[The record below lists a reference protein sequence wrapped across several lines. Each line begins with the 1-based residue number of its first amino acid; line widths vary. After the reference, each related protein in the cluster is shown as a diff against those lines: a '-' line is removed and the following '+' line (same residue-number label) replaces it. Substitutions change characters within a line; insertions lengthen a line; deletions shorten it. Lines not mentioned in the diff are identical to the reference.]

1 MKYVGITIGPIFKT
15 IGEAISPAGL
25 WFGSYFFSTV
35 TKKLCE
41 KLVEIPTV
49 KIFSPF
55 YDSNSNQNPQDDGIG
70 RYHDRILFLVDDNTV
85 IEEALP
91 NRISEVKKEMTE
103 KFGVFNSGQIEKFGE
118 FNTEEIEG
126 FINNYLRIDFVIFDE
141 KTMKEIIGKSG
152 KDGNNIAIILN
163 DALDALELMA
173 AGKGRTDKNL
183 FAPFFA
189 GKKDNRNVYIKGSKL
204 FTATKLSSQLIIK
217 PSDSDSD
224 SNSDLKS
231 IEDIALSRKKEES
244 SSEEALDGEVAP
256 IRSEYYAVVN
266 SDGDKVGTLLKDLCR
281 GVDISQ
287 QSDRIN
293 SFSKACLDYAGEAA
307 ELVGK
312 YGGMTIY
319 AGGDDLLFIAPVHSL
334 FSLCSELDETFKNTL
349 KKGLKKILSDVEINV
364 SLSFGVAVQY
374 VKYPLYEA
382 LERARVQLYKA
393 KESCG
398 KRPNGSEISG
408 GNRLGIELVKHS
420 GKTVQL
426 MVENEKLEAI
436 DNLIKYRATTNDQ
449 ALESVLYNLQD
460 TEIIFKLLF
469 EKTAQ
474 DIFDFQEYKMR
485 FLNNF
490 NNPNQ
495 LSYHSYLNEI
505 AKFFYD
511 NYLKEY
517 QYKYKPDTKVKVDG
531 VCTKR
536 NISIGEFYTKE
547 LQAIL
552 FLVKFWQG
560 GK

>member
-41 KLVEIPTV
+41 KLVAIPAV

-55 YDSNSNQNPQDDGIG
+55 YDSNSNQNPQEDGIG
-70 RYHDRILFLVDDNTV
+70 RYHDRILLSVDDNTV
-85 IEEALP
+85 TEEELK
-91 NRISEVKKEMTE
+91 NIISAVKKEMAG
-103 KFGVFNSGQIEKFGE
+103 KFGKFNSGQIE
-118 FNTEEIEG
+118 N
-126 FINNYLRIDFVIFDE
+126 FINNYLRIDFVLLNEGTIN
-141 KTMKEIIGKSG
+141 EIIGKSG
-152 KDGNNIAIILN
+152 KAGNNIAIILN

-173 AGKGRTDKNL
+173 AGKGRTDMNL
-183 FAPFFA
+183 FASFFA
-189 GKKDNRNVYIKGSKL
+189 GKKGNRNIYIKESKL
-204 FTATKLSSQLIIK
+204 FTDTKLNSQLVISY
-217 PSDSDSD
+217 SDYASE
-224 SNSDLKS
+224 LKS
-231 IEDIALSRKKEES
+231 IEDIASSRKKEES
-244 SSEEALDGEVAP
+244 SSEEALDCEVAP
-256 IRSEYYAVVN
+256 TRSEYYAVVN
-266 SDGDKVGTLLKDLCR
+266 SDGDKVGTLLKALCKD
-281 GVDISQ
+281 VEISQ

-293 SFSKACLDYAGEAA
+293 SFSRACLDYAGEAA
-307 ELVGK
+307 KLVGK

-319 AGGDDLLFIAPVHSL
+319 AGGDDLLFIAPVHSI

-349 KKGLKKILSDVEINV
+349 KKGLKEILSDVEINV
-364 SLSFGVAVQY
+364 SLSFGVAIQY

-436 DNLIKYRATTNDQ
+436 DHLIKYRATTNDQ

-474 DIFDFQEYKMR
+474 NEFDFQKYKMR

-495 LSYHSYLNEI
+495 LAYHDYLEKI
-505 AKFFYD
+505 AEFFYD

-517 QYKYKPDTKVKVDG
+517 QDMVDMKEKVDG
-531 VCTKR
+531 ICTKR
-536 NISIGEFYTKE
+536 KMSIGEYYTKE

>member
-25 WFGSYFFSTV
+25 WFGSYCFSTV

-55 YDSNSNQNPQDDGIG
+55 YDSNSNQNPQEDGIG
-70 RYHDRILFLVDDNTV
+70 RYHDRILLSVDGNTV
-85 IEEALP
+85 TEEALQ
-91 NRISEVKKEMTE
+91 NIISEAKKEMAE
-103 KFGVFNSGQIEKFGE
+103 KFGLFNAKDFSVFVDK
-118 FNTEEIEG
+118 
-126 FINNYLRIDFVIFDE
+126 YLRIDFVVFNEETIN
-141 KTMKEIIGKSG
+141 EIIGKSE

-173 AGKGRTDKNL
+173 AGKGRTDMNL
-183 FAPFFA
+183 FASFFA
-189 GKKDNRNVYIKGSKL
+189 GKKGNRNIYIKESKL
-204 FTATKLSSQLIIK
+204 FTDTKPNSQLVIK
-217 PSDSDSD
+217 HPDDS
-224 SNSDLKS
+224 SDLKS
-231 IEDIALSRKKEES
+231 IEDIALSRKKEEN
-244 SSEEALDGEVAP
+244 SSEEIPDGEVTP
-256 IRSEYYAVVN
+256 TRSEYYAVVN
-266 SDGDKVGTLLKDLCR
+266 SDGDKVGTLLKALCKDLE
-281 GVDISQ
+281 ISK
-287 QSDRIN
+287 QSERIN
-293 SFSKACLDYAGEAA
+293 IFSRACLDYAGEAA
-307 ELVGK
+307 KLVGK

-334 FSLCSELDETFKNTL
+334 FSLCSELDEMFKKTL
-349 KKGLKKILSDVEINV
+349 KKGLEEVDLPDDSINV

-426 MVENEKLEAI
+426 MVENEKLEMI
-436 DNLIKYRATTNDQ
+436 DNLINYRATTNDQ

-474 DIFDFQEYKMR
+474 NEFDFQKYKTR

-495 LSYHSYLNEI
+495 LTYHDYLEKI
-505 AKFFYD
+505 AEFFYN
-511 NYLKEY
+511 NYLEEY
-517 QYKYKPDTKVKVDG
+517 QDQDMVDTKEKVDG
-531 VCTKR
+531 ICTKR
-536 NISIGEFYTKE
+536 NMSIGEYYTKE

>member
-41 KLVEIPTV
+41 KLVEIPNV

-55 YDSNSNQNPQDDGIG
+55 YNSNSNQNPQEDGIG
-70 RYHDRILFLVDDNTV
+70 RYHDRILFSVDGNTV
-85 IEEALP
+85 TEEKLQKI
-91 NRISEVKKEMTE
+91 ISAVKKEMAG
-103 KFGVFNSGQIEKFGE
+103 KFGKFNSGQIE
-118 FNTEEIEG
+118 N
-126 FINNYLRIDFVIFDE
+126 FINNYLRIDFVILNE
-141 KTMKEIIGKSG
+141 ETINEIIGKSG
-152 KDGNNIAIILN
+152 KAGNNIAIILN

-173 AGKGRTDKNL
+173 AGKGRTDMNL

-189 GKKDNRNVYIKGSKL
+189 GQKGNRNIYIKKSKL
-204 FTATKLSSQLIIK
+204 FTDTKPNSQLVIK
-217 PSDSDSD
+217 HPDRDF
-224 SNSDLKS
+224 DLKA
-231 IEDIALSRKKEES
+231 IEDIALSRKKEEN
-244 SSEEALDGEVAP
+244 SSEEVPDGEVVP
-256 IRSEYYAVVN
+256 TRSEYYAVVN
-266 SDGDKVGTLLKDLCR
+266 SDGDKVGTLLKALCKDLE
-281 GVDISQ
+281 ISK
-287 QSDRIN
+287 QSERIN
-293 SFSKACLDYAGEAA
+293 IFSRACLDYAGEAA
-307 ELVGK
+307 KLVGK

-334 FSLCSELDETFKNTL
+334 LSLCSELDEMFKKTL
-349 KKGLKKILSDVEINV
+349 KKGLEEVDLPDDSINV

-398 KRPNGSEISG
+398 
-408 GNRLGIELVKHS
+408 NRLGIELVKHS

-426 MVENEKLEAI
+426 MIENEKLDVI
-436 DNLIKYRATTNDQ
+436 DGLIKYRATTNDQ

-460 TEIIFKLLF
+460 TEIIFRLLF
-469 EKTAQ
+469 EKTGQ
-474 DIFDFQEYKMR
+474 NIFNFQEYKMR

-511 NYLKEY
+511 NYLK
-517 QYKYKPDTKVKVDG
+517 YKPDTKEKVDG

-547 LQAIL
+547 LQAI
-552 FLVKFWQG
+552 
-560 GK
+560 

>member
-41 KLVEIPTV
+41 KLVKIPKV

-55 YDSNSNQNPQDDGIG
+55 YDSNSNQNPQEDGIG

-85 IEEALP
+85 IEGELP
-91 NRISEVKKEMTE
+91 SIISAVKKEMAE
-103 KFGVFNSGQIEKFGE
+103 KFGEFNSGQIED
-118 FNTEEIEG
+118 
-126 FINNYLRIDFVIFDE
+126 FINNYLRIDFVILNE
-141 KTMKEIIGKSG
+141 ETMNEIIEKKTMNEIIEKSG

-173 AGKGRTDKNL
+173 AGKGRTDMNL

-189 GKKDNRNVYIKGSKL
+189 GKKDNRNCYIKGSEL
-204 FTATKLSSQLIIK
+204 FTDTKLNSQLVIK
-217 PSDSDSD
+217 HPDRD
-224 SNSDLKS
+224 SDLKS

-266 SDGDKVGTLLKDLCR
+266 SDGDKVGTLLKALCR
-281 GVDISQ
+281 DVDISE

-293 SFSKACLDYAGEAA
+293 SFSGACLDYAGKAA
-307 ELVGK
+307 KLVGD

-334 FSLCSELDETFKNTL
+334 FALCQKLNILFIDTLSKSIKELKEEV
-349 KKGLKKILSDVEINV
+349 KI
-364 SLSFGVAVQY
+364 SLSFGIAIQY

-426 MVENEKLEAI
+426 MVENDKLEMI
-436 DNLIKYRATTNDQ
+436 DNLINYRATTNDQ

-460 TEIIFKLLF
+460 TEIVFKLLF
-469 EKTAQ
+469 EKTDQKA
-474 DIFDFQEYKMR
+474 F
-485 FLNNF
+485 NF
-490 NNPNQ
+490 
-495 LSYHSYLNEI
+495 
-505 AKFFYD
+505 
-511 NYLKEY
+511 KEY
-517 QYKYKPDTKVKVDG
+517 TDPFTGEPVK
-531 VCTKR
+531 
-536 NISIGEFYTKE
+536 
-547 LQAIL
+547 
-552 FLVKFWQG
+552 
-560 GK
+560 

>member
-41 KLVEIPTV
+41 QLNDIPNV

-55 YDSNSNQNPQDDGIG
+55 YSSNSNQNPQEDGIG
-70 RYHDRILFLVDDNTV
+70 RYHDRILFLDNDSTLTSEGLET
-85 IEEALP
+85 I
-91 NRISEVKKEMTE
+91 ISKVKEEMTE
-103 KFGVFNSGQIEKFGE
+103 KFGK
-118 FNTEEIEG
+118 FNTKEIRD
-126 FINNYLRIDFVIFDE
+126 FVDNYLRIDFVFFDE
-141 KTMKEIIGKSG
+141 KTMNGIIEKREKEGE
-152 KDGNNIAIILN
+152 DGNNIAIILN

-173 AGKGRTDKNL
+173 AGKGRTDMNL

-189 GKKDNRNVYIKGSKL
+189 GQKGNRNIYIKESKL
-204 FTATKLSSQLIIK
+204 FTDTKPNSQLVISY
-217 PSDSDSD
+217 SDYASE
-224 SNSDLKS
+224 LKS
-231 IEDIALSRKKEES
+231 IEDIASSRKKEEG
-244 SSEEALDGEVAP
+244 SSEEVPDGEVAP
-256 IRSEYYAVVN
+256 TRSEYYAVVN
-266 SDGDKVGTLLKDLCR
+266 SDGDKVGTLLKALCKD
-281 GVDISQ
+281 VEISE

-293 SFSKACLDYAGEAA
+293 IFSKACLDYAGEAA
-307 ELVGK
+307 KLVGK

-319 AGGDDLLFIAPVHSL
+319 AGGDDLLFIAPVHSI
-334 FSLCSELDETFKNTL
+334 FSLCSELDEMFKKTL
-349 KKGLKKILSDVEINV
+349 KKGLEKVNLPDDEINV

-393 KESCG
+393 KESYG
-398 KRPNGSEISG
+398 KRSNGSEISG

-426 MVENEKLEAI
+426 MVENEKLETI
-436 DNLIKYRATTNDQ
+436 DNLINYRATTNDQ

-460 TEIIFKLLF
+460 TEIIFELLF

-474 DIFDFQEYKMR
+474 NEFDFPKYKMR

-495 LSYHSYLNEI
+495 LSYQSYLNEI
-505 AKFFYD
+505 AEFFYN
-511 NYLKEY
+511 NYLEEY
-517 QYKYKPDTKVKVDG
+517 QDQDMVDTKEKVDG
-531 VCTKR
+531 ICTKR
-536 NISIGEFYTKE
+536 KMSIGEYYTKE

>member
-55 YDSNSNQNPQDDGIG
+55 YDSNSNHNPQEDGIG
-70 RYHDRILFLVDDNTV
+70 RYHDRILLSVDGNTV
-85 IEEALP
+85 TEEALQ
-91 NRISEVKKEMTE
+91 NIISEAKKEMAE
-103 KFGVFNSGQIEKFGE
+103 KFGLFNAKDFSVFVDK
-118 FNTEEIEG
+118 
-126 FINNYLRIDFVIFDE
+126 YLRIDFVIFNE
-141 KTMKEIIGKSG
+141 ETINEIIGKSG

-163 DALDALELMA
+163 DALDVLELMA
-173 AGKGRTDKNL
+173 AGKGRTDMNL
-183 FAPFFA
+183 FASFFA
-189 GKKDNRNVYIKGSKL
+189 GQKGNRNIYIKESKL
-204 FTATKLSSQLIIK
+204 FTDTRPNSQLVIK
-217 PSDSDSD
+217 HPDDS
-224 SNSDLKS
+224 SDLKS
-231 IEDIALSRKKEES
+231 IEDIALSRKKEEN
-244 SSEEALDGEVAP
+244 SSEEIPDGGVTP
-256 IRSEYYAVVN
+256 TRSEYYAVVN
-266 SDGDKVGTLLKDLCR
+266 SDGDKVGTLLKALCKD
-281 GVDISQ
+281 VDISQ

-307 ELVGK
+307 KLVGK

-334 FSLCSELDETFKNTL
+334 FSLCSELDEMFKKTL
-349 KKGLKKILSDVEINV
+349 KKGLEEVDLPDDSINV

-426 MVENEKLEAI
+426 MVENEKLETI
-436 DNLIKYRATTNDQ
+436 DNLINYRATTNDQ

-474 DIFDFQEYKMR
+474 NEFDFQKYKTR

-495 LSYHSYLNEI
+495 LTYQDYLEKI
-505 AKFFYD
+505 AEFFYD

-517 QYKYKPDTKVKVDG
+517 QDMVDMKEKVDG
-531 VCTKR
+531 ICTKR
-536 NISIGEFYTKE
+536 NMSIGEYYTKE

>member
-55 YDSNSNQNPQDDGIG
+55 YDSNSNQNPQEDGIG
-70 RYHDRILFLVDDNTV
+70 RYHDRILLSVDGNTV
-85 IEEALP
+85 TEEALQ
-91 NRISEVKKEMTE
+91 NIISEAKKEMAE
-103 KFGVFNSGQIEKFGE
+103 KFGLFNAKDFSVFVDK
-118 FNTEEIEG
+118 
-126 FINNYLRIDFVIFDE
+126 YLRIDFVIFNE
-141 KTMKEIIGKSG
+141 ETINEIIGKSG

-173 AGKGRTDKNL
+173 AGKGRTDMNL
-183 FAPFFA
+183 FASFFA
-189 GKKDNRNVYIKGSKL
+189 GQKGNRNIYIKESKL
-204 FTATKLSSQLIIK
+204 FTDTRPNSQLVIK
-217 PSDSDSD
+217 HPDDS
-224 SNSDLKS
+224 SDLKS
-231 IEDIALSRKKEES
+231 IEDIALSRKKEEN
-244 SSEEALDGEVAP
+244 SSEEIPDGGVTP
-256 IRSEYYAVVN
+256 TRSEYYAVVN
-266 SDGDKVGTLLKDLCR
+266 SDGDKVGTLLKALCKD
-281 GVDISQ
+281 VDISQ

-307 ELVGK
+307 KLVGK

-334 FSLCSELDETFKNTL
+334 FSLCSELDEMFKKTL
-349 KKGLKKILSDVEINV
+349 KKGLEEVDLPDDSINV

-393 KESCG
+393 KESCS

-426 MVENEKLEAI
+426 MVENEKLEMI
-436 DNLIKYRATTNDQ
+436 DNLINYRATTNDQ

-474 DIFDFQEYKMR
+474 NEFDFQKYKTR

-495 LSYHSYLNEI
+495 LTYHDYLEKI
-505 AKFFYD
+505 AEFFYN
-511 NYLKEY
+511 NYLEEY
-517 QYKYKPDTKVKVDG
+517 QDQDMVDKKEKVDG
-531 VCTKR
+531 ICTKR
-536 NISIGEFYTKE
+536 NMSIGEYYTKE

>member
-41 KLVEIPTV
+41 KLVGIPNV

-55 YDSNSNQNPQDDGIG
+55 YDSNSNQNPQEDGIG
-70 RYHDRILFLVDDNTV
+70 RYHDRILLSVDDNTV
-85 IEEALP
+85 TEEELK
-91 NRISEVKKEMTE
+91 NIISAVKKEMAK
-103 KFGVFNSGQIEKFGE
+103 KFGKFNSGQIE
-118 FNTEEIEG
+118 N
-126 FINNYLRIDFVIFDE
+126 FINNYLRIDFVLLNEGTIN
-141 KTMKEIIGKSG
+141 EIIGKSG
-152 KDGNNIAIILN
+152 KAGNNIAIILN

-173 AGKGRTDKNL
+173 AGKGRTDMNL
-183 FAPFFA
+183 FASFFA
-189 GKKDNRNVYIKGSKL
+189 GKKGNRNIYIKESKL
-204 FTATKLSSQLIIK
+204 FTDTKLNSQLVISY
-217 PSDSDSD
+217 SDYASE
-224 SNSDLKS
+224 LKS
-231 IEDIALSRKKEES
+231 IEDIASSRKKEES

-266 SDGDKVGTLLKDLCR
+266 SDGDKVGTLLKALCKD
-281 GVDISQ
+281 VEISQ

-293 SFSKACLDYAGEAA
+293 SFSRACLDYAGEAA
-307 ELVGK
+307 KLVGK

-319 AGGDDLLFIAPVHSL
+319 AGGDDLLFIAPVHSI

-349 KKGLKKILSDVEINV
+349 KKGLKEILSDVEINV
-364 SLSFGVAVQY
+364 SLSFGVAIQY

-398 KRPNGSEISG
+398 KRPNGSKISG

-426 MVENEKLEAI
+426 MVENDKLEMI
-436 DNLIKYRATTNDQ
+436 DNLINYRATTNDQ

-474 DIFDFQEYKMR
+474 NEFDFQKYNFQKYKMR
-485 FLNNF
+485 FLNSF

-495 LSYHSYLNEI
+495 LAYHDYLEKI
-505 AKFFYD
+505 AEFFYD

-517 QYKYKPDTKVKVDG
+517 QDMVDMKEKVDG
-531 VCTKR
+531 ICTKR
-536 NISIGEFYTKE
+536 NISIGEYYTKE

>member
-25 WFGSYFFSTV
+25 WFGSHFFSTV

-41 KLVEIPTV
+41 KLVEIPAV

-55 YDSNSNQNPQDDGIG
+55 YDSNSNQNPQEDGIG
-70 RYHDRILFLVDDNTV
+70 RYHDRILLSVDDNTV
-85 IEEALP
+85 TEEELK
-91 NRISEVKKEMTE
+91 NIISAVKKEMAG
-103 KFGVFNSGQIEKFGE
+103 KFGKFNSGQIE
-118 FNTEEIEG
+118 N
-126 FINNYLRIDFVIFDE
+126 FINNYLRIDFVLLNEGTIN
-141 KTMKEIIGKSG
+141 EIIGKSE

-173 AGKGRTDKNL
+173 AGKGRTDMNL
-183 FAPFFA
+183 FASFFA
-189 GKKDNRNVYIKGSKL
+189 GKKGNRNIYIKESKL
-204 FTATKLSSQLIIK
+204 FTDTKPNSQLVIK
-217 PSDSDSD
+217 HPDRD
-224 SNSDLKS
+224 SDLKS

-244 SSEEALDGEVAP
+244 SSEELPNGEIAP
-256 IRSEYYAVVN
+256 TRSEYYAVVN
-266 SDGDKVGTLLKDLCR
+266 SDGDKVGTLLKALCKDLE
-281 GVDISQ
+281 ISK
-287 QSDRIN
+287 QSERIN
-293 SFSKACLDYAGEAA
+293 IFSRACLDYAGEAA
-307 ELVGK
+307 KLVGK

-334 FSLCSELDETFKNTL
+334 FSLCSELDEMFKKTL
-349 KKGLKKILSDVEINV
+349 KKSLEEVTLTDDEVNV

-398 KRPNGSEISG
+398 NRSNGSGISG

-426 MVENEKLEAI
+426 MVENKKLETI

-460 TEIIFKLLF
+460 TEIIFKLF

-474 DIFDFQEYKMR
+474 NIFDFQEYKTR

-495 LSYHSYLNEI
+495 LAYHDYLEKI
-505 AKFFYD
+505 AEFFYD

-517 QYKYKPDTKVKVDG
+517 HKPDTKVKVDG

>member
-41 KLVEIPTV
+41 KLVEIPNV

-55 YDSNSNQNPQDDGIG
+55 YDSNSNQNPQEDGIG
-70 RYHDRILFLVDDNTV
+70 RYHDRILFLDVDSGVTNEQLQD
-85 IEEALP
+85 I
-91 NRISEVKKEMTE
+91 ISAVKKEMAE
-103 KFGVFNSGQIEKFGE
+103 NFGE

-126 FINNYLRIDFVIFDE
+126 FINNYLRIDFVILNE
-141 KTMKEIIGKSG
+141 KTKIIGKSE

-173 AGKGRTDKNL
+173 AGKGRTDMNL

-189 GKKDNRNVYIKGSKL
+189 GQKGNRNIYIKESKL
-204 FTATKLSSQLIIK
+204 FTDTKLNSQLVISY
-217 PSDSDSD
+217 SDYASE
-224 SNSDLKS
+224 LKS
-231 IEDIALSRKKEES
+231 IEDIASSRKKEES
-244 SSEEALDGEVAP
+244 SSEEVPDGEVAP
-256 IRSEYYAVVN
+256 TRSEYYAVVN

-287 QSDRIN
+287 QPDWIN
-293 SFSKACLDYAGEAA
+293 SFSKACLKYAGEAA
-307 ELVGK
+307 ELVGN

-334 FSLCSELDETFKNTL
+334 FSLCSELDEMFKKTL
-349 KKGLKKILSDVEINV
+349 KQGLEEVNLPDDSINV

-393 KESCG
+393 KESC
-398 KRPNGSEISG
+398 

-469 EKTAQ
+469 EKTEQNA
-474 DIFDFQEYKMR
+474 FDLQEYKTR

-495 LSYHSYLNEI
+495 LAYHDYLGKI
-505 AKFFYD
+505 AKCFYD

-517 QYKYKPDTKVKVDG
+517 HKPVTKVKVDG

-536 NISIGEFYTKE
+536 NISIGEYYTKE

>member
-41 KLVEIPTV
+41 KLVEIPNV

-55 YDSNSNQNPQDDGIG
+55 YNSNSNQNPQEDGIG
-70 RYHDRILFLVDDNTV
+70 RYHDRILFSVDGNTV
-85 IEEALP
+85 TEEKLQKI
-91 NRISEVKKEMTE
+91 ISAVKKEMAG
-103 KFGVFNSGQIEKFGE
+103 KFGKFNSGQIE
-118 FNTEEIEG
+118 N
-126 FINNYLRIDFVIFDE
+126 FINNYLRIDFVILNE
-141 KTMKEIIGKSG
+141 ETINEIIGKSG
-152 KDGNNIAIILN
+152 KAGNNIAIILN

-173 AGKGRTDKNL
+173 AGKGRTDMNL

-189 GKKDNRNVYIKGSKL
+189 GQKGNRNIYIKKSKL
-204 FTATKLSSQLIIK
+204 FTDTKPNSQLVIK
-217 PSDSDSD
+217 HPDRD
-224 SNSDLKS
+224 SDLKA
-231 IEDIALSRKKEES
+231 IEDIALSRKKEEN
-244 SSEEALDGEVAP
+244 SSEEVPDGEVAP
-256 IRSEYYAVVN
+256 TRSEYYAVVN
-266 SDGDKVGTLLKDLCR
+266 SDGDKVGTLLKALCKD
-281 GVDISQ
+281 VEISE

-293 SFSKACLDYAGEAA
+293 IFSRACLDYAGEAA
-307 ELVGK
+307 KLVGK

-319 AGGDDLLFIAPVHSL
+319 AGGDDLLFIAPVHSI
-334 FSLCSELDETFKNTL
+334 FSLCSELDEMFKKTL
-349 KKGLKKILSDVEINV
+349 KKGLEKVNLPDNGINV

-393 KESCG
+393 KESYG
-398 KRPNGSEISG
+398 KRPNGSKISG

-426 MVENEKLEAI
+426 MVENEKLDVI
-436 DNLIKYRATTNDQ
+436 DDLINYRATTNDQ

-474 DIFDFQEYKMR
+474 NEFDFQKYKMR

-495 LSYHSYLNEI
+495 FAYHDYLEKI
-505 AKFFYD
+505 AEFFYD
-511 NYLKEY
+511 NYLNMV
-517 QYKYKPDTKVKVDG
+517 DTKEKVDG
-531 VCTKR
+531 VCAKR

>member
-55 YDSNSNQNPQDDGIG
+55 YDSNSKQNPQEDGIG
-70 RYHDRILFLVDDNTV
+70 RYHDRILFLDNDSTV
-85 IEEALP
+85 TSEGLKKI
-91 NRISEVKKEMTE
+91 ISEVKKEMVG
-103 KFGVFNSGQIEKFGE
+103 KFENFNLEQIE
-118 FNTEEIEG
+118 N
-126 FINNYLRIDFVIFDE
+126 FINNYLRIDFVILNE
-141 KTMKEIIGKSG
+141 ETMNRKSE

-163 DALDALELMA
+163 DALDKLELMA
-173 AGKGRTDKNL
+173 AGKGRTDMNL

-189 GKKDNRNVYIKGSKL
+189 GKKDNRNCYIKGSEL
-204 FTATKLSSQLIIK
+204 FTDTKLNSQLLTSY
-217 PSDSDSD
+217 SDHASE
-224 SNSDLKS
+224 LKS
-231 IEDIALSRKKEES
+231 IEDIALSRKKEEN
-244 SSEEALDGEVAP
+244 SSEEVPDGEVAP
-256 IRSEYYAVVN
+256 TRSEYYAVVN
-266 SDGDKVGTLLKDLCR
+266 SDGDKVGTLLKALCKD
-281 GVDISQ
+281 VEISE

-293 SFSKACLDYAGEAA
+293 IFSRACLDYAGEAA
-307 ELVGK
+307 KLVGK

-319 AGGDDLLFIAPVHSL
+319 AGGDDLLFIAPVHSI
-334 FSLCSELDETFKNTL
+334 FSLCSELDEMFKKTL
-349 KKGLKKILSDVEINV
+349 KKGLEVVTLTDDEVNV

-398 KRPNGSEISG
+398 NRSNGSGISG

-426 MVENEKLEAI
+426 MVENKKLETI

-505 AKFFYD
+505 AKCFYD

-517 QYKYKPDTKVKVDG
+517 HKPDTKVKVDG
-531 VCTKR
+531 ICTKR
-536 NISIGEFYTKE
+536 KMSIGEYYTKE

>member
-15 IGEAISPAGL
+15 IGESISPAGL

-35 TKKLCE
+35 TKKLCD

-55 YDSNSNQNPQDDGIG
+55 YDSNSNHNPQEDGIG
-70 RYHDRILFLVDDNTV
+70 RYHDRILLSVDGNTV
-85 IEEALP
+85 TGEALQ
-91 NRISEVKKEMTE
+91 NIISEAKKEMAE
-103 KFGVFNSGQIEKFGE
+103 KFGL
-118 FNTEEIEG
+118 FNTKDFSI
-126 FINNYLRIDFVIFDE
+126 FVDNYLRIDFVILNE
-141 KTMKEIIGKSG
+141 KTIEIIGKSE
-152 KDGNNIAIILN
+152 KAGNNIAIILN

-173 AGKGRTDKNL
+173 AGKGRTDMNL
-183 FAPFFA
+183 FASFFA
-189 GKKDNRNVYIKGSKL
+189 GKKGNRNIYIKESKL
-204 FTATKLSSQLIIK
+204 FTDTKPNSQLVIK
-217 PSDSDSD
+217 HPDDS
-224 SNSDLKS
+224 SDLKS
-231 IEDIALSRKKEES
+231 IEDIALSRKKEEG
-244 SSEEALDGEVAP
+244 SSEEIPDGKIAP
-256 IRSEYYAVVN
+256 TRSEYYVVVN
-266 SDGDKVGTLLKDLCR
+266 SDGDKVGTLLKALCKD
-281 GVDISQ
+281 VDISQ

-307 ELVGK
+307 KLVGR

-334 FSLCSELDETFKNTL
+334 FSLCSELDEMFKKTL
-349 KKGLKKILSDVEINV
+349 KKGLEEVDLPDDSINV

-393 KESCG
+393 KESCS

-426 MVENEKLEAI
+426 MVENEKLEMI
-436 DNLIKYRATTNDQ
+436 DNLINYRATTNDQ
-449 ALESVLYNLQD
+449 ELESVLYNLQD

-474 DIFDFQEYKMR
+474 NEFDFQKYKTR

-495 LSYHSYLNEI
+495 LTYHDYLEEI
-505 AKFFYD
+505 AEFFYD

-517 QYKYKPDTKVKVDG
+517 QDMVDMKEKVDG
-531 VCTKR
+531 ICTKR
-536 NISIGEFYTKE
+536 NMSIGEYYTKE

>member
-41 KLVEIPTV
+41 KLVEIPNV

-55 YDSNSNQNPQDDGIG
+55 YNSNSNQNPQEDGIG
-70 RYHDRILFLVDDNTV
+70 RYHDRILFSVDGNTV
-85 IEEALP
+85 TEEKLQKI
-91 NRISEVKKEMTE
+91 ISAVKKEMAG
-103 KFGVFNSGQIEKFGE
+103 KFGKFNSGQIE
-118 FNTEEIEG
+118 N
-126 FINNYLRIDFVIFDE
+126 FINNYLRIDFVILNE
-141 KTMKEIIGKSG
+141 ETINEIIGKSG
-152 KDGNNIAIILN
+152 KAGNNIAIILN

-173 AGKGRTDKNL
+173 AGKGRTDMNL

-189 GKKDNRNVYIKGSKL
+189 GQKGNRNIYIKKSKL
-204 FTATKLSSQLIIK
+204 FTDTKPNSQLVIK
-217 PSDSDSD
+217 HPDRD
-224 SNSDLKS
+224 SDLKA
-231 IEDIALSRKKEES
+231 IEDIALSRKKEEN
-244 SSEEALDGEVAP
+244 SSEEVPDGEVAP
-256 IRSEYYAVVN
+256 TRSEYYAVVN
-266 SDGDKVGTLLKDLCR
+266 SDGDKVGTLLKALCKDLE
-281 GVDISQ
+281 ISK
-287 QSDRIN
+287 QSERIN
-293 SFSKACLDYAGEAA
+293 IFSRACLDYAGEAA
-307 ELVGK
+307 KLVGK

-334 FSLCSELDETFKNTL
+334 LSLCSELDEMFKKTL
-349 KKGLKKILSDVEINV
+349 KKGLEEVDLPDDSINV

-398 KRPNGSEISG
+398 
-408 GNRLGIELVKHS
+408 NRLGIELVKHS

-426 MVENEKLEAI
+426 MIENEKLDVI
-436 DNLIKYRATTNDQ
+436 DGLIKYRATTNDQ

-460 TEIIFKLLF
+460 TEIIFRLLF
-469 EKTAQ
+469 EKTGQ
-474 DIFDFQEYKMR
+474 NIFNFQEYKMR

-511 NYLKEY
+511 NYLK
-517 QYKYKPDTKVKVDG
+517 YKPDTKEKVDG

>member
-49 KIFSPF
+49 MIFSPF
-55 YDSNSNQNPQDDGIG
+55 YDSNSKQNPQEDGIG
-70 RYHDRILFLVDDNTV
+70 RYHDRILFSVDGNTV
-85 IEEALP
+85 IEGELP
-91 NRISEVKKEMTE
+91 SIISAVKKEMAE
-103 KFGVFNSGQIEKFGE
+103 KFGKFNSGQIE
-118 FNTEEIEG
+118 N
-126 FINNYLRIDFVIFDE
+126 FINNYLRIDFVILNE
-141 KTMKEIIGKSG
+141 KTINEIRGKSE
-152 KDGNNIAIILN
+152 KAGNNIAIILN

-173 AGKGRTDKNL
+173 AGKGRTDMNL

-189 GKKDNRNVYIKGSKL
+189 GKKDNRNCYIKGSEL
-204 FTATKLSSQLIIK
+204 FTDTKLNSQLLTSY
-217 PSDSDSD
+217 SDHASE
-224 SNSDLKS
+224 LKS
-231 IEDIALSRKKEES
+231 IEDIALSRKKEENS
-244 SSEEALDGEVAP
+244 SDRSPSGEIAP

-266 SDGDKVGTLLKDLCR
+266 SDGDKVGTLLKALCKD
-281 GVDISQ
+281 VEIPE

-293 SFSKACLDYAGEAA
+293 SFSRACLDYAGEAA
-307 ELVGK
+307 KLVGD

-319 AGGDDLLFIAPVHSL
+319 AGGDDLLFIAPVHSIFALCQKLNIL
-334 FSLCSELDETFKNTL
+334 FIDTLSKSIKELKEEV
-349 KKGLKKILSDVEINV
+349 KI
-364 SLSFGVAVQY
+364 SLSFGVAIQY

-436 DNLIKYRATTNDQ
+436 DHLIKYRATTNDQ

-495 LSYHSYLNEI
+495 LSYHSYLDEI

-517 QYKYKPDTKVKVDG
+517 QYKPDTKEKVDG
-531 VCTKR
+531 GCTKR

>member
-35 TKKLCE
+35 TKTLCE
-41 KLVEIPTV
+41 KLIEIPNV
-49 KIFSPF
+49 KIFSPS
-55 YDSNSNQNPQDDGIG
+55 YDSNSNQNPQEDGIG
-70 RYHDRILFLVDDNTV
+70 RYHDRILFSVDGNTV
-85 IEEALP
+85 TEEKLQKI
-91 NRISEVKKEMTE
+91 ISAVKKEMAK
-103 KFGVFNSGQIEKFGE
+103 KFGTFK
-118 FNTEEIEG
+118 TDKEIML
-126 FINNYLRIDFVIFDE
+126 FIDNYLRIDFVFFDE
-141 KTMKEIIGKSG
+141 KTMNGIIEKREKEGE
-152 KDGNNIAIILN
+152 DGNNIAIILN

-189 GKKDNRNVYIKGSKL
+189 GQKDNRNVYIKGSKL
-204 FTATKLSSQLIIK
+204 FTATKLNSQLVISY
-217 PSDSDSD
+217 SDHASE
-224 SNSDLKS
+224 LKS
-231 IEDIALSRKKEES
+231 IEDIALSRKKEENS
-244 SSEEALDGEVAP
+244 SDGSPSGEVAP
-256 IRSEYYAVVN
+256 TRSEYYAVVN

-293 SFSKACLDYAGEAA
+293 SFSKACLKYAGEAA
-307 ELVGK
+307 ELVGN

-319 AGGDDLLFIAPVHSL
+319 AGGDDLLFIAPVYSL
-334 FSLCSELDETFKNTL
+334 FSLCRELDETFKNTL
-349 KKGLKKILSDVEINV
+349 KKDLKEILSDVEINV

-398 KRPNGSEISG
+398 
-408 GNRLGIELVKHS
+408 NRLGIELVKHS

-436 DNLIKYRATTNDQ
+436 DTLITYRAAMKDQ

-460 TEIIFKLLF
+460 TEIVFKLLF

-474 DIFDFQEYKMR
+474 NAFNLKEYKTR

-495 LSYHSYLNEI
+495 LDYHDYLENI
-505 AKFFYD
+505 AEFFYN

-517 QYKYKPDTKVKVDG
+517 KDKPETKQKIDG
-531 VCTKR
+531 ICTKR

>member
-41 KLVEIPTV
+41 KLVEIPEV

-55 YDSNSNQNPQDDGIG
+55 YDSNSNQNPQEDGIG
-70 RYHDRILFLVDDNTV
+70 RYHDRILFLDVDSGVTKEQLQD
-85 IEEALP
+85 I
-91 NRISEVKKEMTE
+91 ISAVKKEMAG
-103 KFGVFNSGQIEKFGE
+103 KFGVFNSGQIE
-118 FNTEEIEG
+118 N
-126 FINNYLRIDFVIFDE
+126 FINNYLRIDFVILDE
-141 KTMKEIIGKSG
+141 KTMNGIIEKREKEGE
-152 KDGNNIAIILN
+152 DGNNIAIILN

-189 GKKDNRNVYIKGSKL
+189 GKKDNRNCYIKGSEL
-204 FTATKLSSQLIIK
+204 FTDTKLNSQLLTSY
-217 PSDSDSD
+217 SDHDSE
-224 SNSDLKS
+224 LKS
-231 IEDIALSRKKEES
+231 IEDIALSRKKEEN
-244 SSEEALDGEVAP
+244 SSEEVPDGEVAP
-256 IRSEYYAVVN
+256 TRSEYYAVVN
-266 SDGDKVGTLLKDLCR
+266 SDGDKVGTLLKSLCR
-281 GVDISQ
+281 DVDISE

-319 AGGDDLLFIAPVHSL
+319 AGGDDLLFIAPVHSI
-334 FSLCSELDETFKNTL
+334 FSLCSELDEMFKKTL
-349 KKGLKKILSDVEINV
+349 KKGLEEVNLPDADINV
-364 SLSFGVAVQY
+364 SLSFGVAIQY

-398 KRPNGSEISG
+398 KRPNGTKISG
-408 GNRLGIELVKHS
+408 GNRMGIELVKHS

-426 MVENEKLEAI
+426 MIENEKLEAI
-436 DNLIKYRATTNDQ
+436 HHLIKYRATTNDQ

-474 DIFDFQEYKMR
+474 NIFDFQEYKMR

-495 LSYHSYLNEI
+495 LSYHSYLDEI

-517 QYKYKPDTKVKVDG
+517 QYKPDTKVKVDG

>member
-41 KLVEIPTV
+41 KLVEIPNV

-55 YDSNSNQNPQDDGIG
+55 YDSNSKQKPQEDGIG
-70 RYHDRILFLVDDNTV
+70 RYHDRILFLVDNNTV
-85 IEEALP
+85 IEGELQSI
-91 NRISEVKKEMTE
+91 ISAVKKEMAE
-103 KFGVFNSGQIEKFGE
+103 KFGEFNSGQIE
-118 FNTEEIEG
+118 N
-126 FINNYLRIDFVIFDE
+126 FINNYLRIDFVILNE
-141 KTMKEIIGKSG
+141 KTINEIIGKSG
-152 KDGNNIAIILN
+152 KAGNNIAIILN
-163 DALDALELMA
+163 DALDALELIA
-173 AGKGRTDKNL
+173 AGKRRTDKNL

-189 GKKDNRNVYIKGSKL
+189 GKKDNRNIHIKKSKL
-204 FTATKLSSQLIIK
+204 FTDIKPNSQLVISC
-217 PSDSDSD
+217 SDHASE
-224 SNSDLKS
+224 LKS
-231 IEDIALSRKKEES
+231 IEDIALSLKREES
-244 SSEEALDGEVAP
+244 SSEEVPDGEVAQT
-256 IRSEYYAVVN
+256 RSEYYAVVN
-266 SDGDKVGTLLKDLCR
+266 SDGDKVGTLLRALCKD
-281 GVDISQ
+281 VEISK
-287 QSDRIN
+287 QSERIN
-293 SFSKACLDYAGEAA
+293 FFSRACLDYAGEAA
-307 ELVGK
+307 KLVGK

-319 AGGDDLLFIAPVHSL
+319 AGGDDLLFIAPVQSL
-334 FSLCSELDETFKNTL
+334 FSLCSELDEMFKKTL
-349 KKGLKKILSDVEINV
+349 KKGLEEVNLPDDDINV
-364 SLSFGVAVQY
+364 SLSFGVAIQY

-398 KRPNGSEISG
+398 KRPNGSKISG

-420 GKTVQL
+420 GKTVRL
-426 MVENEKLEAI
+426 MVENEKLGII
-436 DNLIKYRATTNDQ
+436 DNLIGYRATTNDQ

-474 DIFDFQEYKMR
+474 NEFDFQKYKTS

-495 LSYHSYLNEI
+495 LAYHDYLEEI
-505 AKFFYD
+505 AEFFYD

-517 QYKYKPDTKVKVDG
+517 QDMVDMKEKVNG
-531 VCTKR
+531 ICTKR

>member
-41 KLVEIPTV
+41 KLVEIPNV

-55 YDSNSNQNPQDDGIG
+55 YDSNSKQKPQEDGIG

-85 IEEALP
+85 IEGELQSI
-91 NRISEVKKEMTE
+91 ISAVKKEMAE
-103 KFGVFNSGQIEKFGE
+103 KFGEFNSGQIE
-118 FNTEEIEG
+118 N
-126 FINNYLRIDFVIFDE
+126 FINNYLRIDFVILNE
-141 KTMKEIIGKSG
+141 KTINEIIGKSG
-152 KDGNNIAIILN
+152 KAGNNIAIILN
-163 DALDALELMA
+163 DALDALELIA

-189 GKKDNRNVYIKGSKL
+189 GKKDNRNIHIKKSKL
-204 FTATKLSSQLIIK
+204 FTDIKPNSQLVISC
-217 PSDSDSD
+217 SDHASE
-224 SNSDLKS
+224 LKS
-231 IEDIALSRKKEES
+231 IEDIALSLKREES
-244 SSEEALDGEVAP
+244 SSEEVPDGEVAP
-256 IRSEYYAVVN
+256 TRSEYYAIVN
-266 SDGDKVGTLLKDLCR
+266 SDGDKVGTLLRALCKD
-281 GVDISQ
+281 VEISK
-287 QSDRIN
+287 QSERIN
-293 SFSKACLDYAGEAA
+293 IFSRACLDYAGEAA
-307 ELVGK
+307 KLVGK

-334 FSLCSELDETFKNTL
+334 FSLCSKLDEMFKKTL
-349 KKGLKKILSDVEINV
+349 KKGLEEINLPDNGINV
-364 SLSFGVAVQY
+364 SLSFGVAIQY

-393 KESCG
+393 KESYG
-398 KRPNGSEISG
+398 KRSNGSEISG

-420 GKTVQL
+420 GKTNQL
-426 MVENEKLEAI
+426 MVENDKLEMI
-436 DNLIKYRATTNDQ
+436 DNLINYRATTNDQ

-474 DIFDFQEYKMR
+474 NEFDFQKYKTR

-495 LSYHSYLNEI
+495 LAYHDYLEEI
-505 AKFFYD
+505 AEFFYD

-517 QYKYKPDTKVKVDG
+517 QDMVDMKEKVNG
-531 VCTKR
+531 ICTKR

>member
-41 KLVEIPTV
+41 KLVEIPNV

-55 YDSNSNQNPQDDGIG
+55 YDSNSKQNPQEDGIG
-70 RYHDRILFLVDDNTV
+70 RYHDRILFSVDGNTV
-85 IEEALP
+85 TEEKLQKI
-91 NRISEVKKEMTE
+91 ISAVKKEMA
-103 KFGVFNSGQIEKFGE
+103 EKFGE

-126 FINNYLRIDFVIFDE
+126 FINNYLRIDFVILN
-141 KTMKEIIGKSG
+141 KEAIEKSG
-152 KDGNNIAIILN
+152 KAGNNIAIILN

-173 AGKGRTDKNL
+173 AGKGRTDMNL

-189 GKKDNRNVYIKGSKL
+189 GQKGNRNCYIKGSKL
-204 FTATKLSSQLIIK
+204 FTDTKLNSQLVVSY
-217 PSDSDSD
+217 SDHASE
-224 SNSDLKS
+224 LKS
-231 IEDIALSRKKEES
+231 IEDIASSRKREES
-244 SSEEALDGEVAP
+244 SSKEVPEGEVAP
-256 IRSEYYAVVN
+256 TRSEYYAVVN
-266 SDGDKVGTLLKDLCR
+266 SDGDKVGTLLKALCKD
-281 GVDISQ
+281 VEISE

-293 SFSKACLDYAGEAA
+293 IFSKACLDYAGEAA
-307 ELVGK
+307 KLVGK

-334 FSLCSELDETFKNTL
+334 FALCQKLNELFIDTL
-349 KKGLKKILSDVEINV
+349 SKSIKELKEEVKI
-364 SLSFGVAVQY
+364 SLSFGIAIQY

-398 KRPNGSEISG
+398 KRSNGSEISG

-426 MVENEKLEAI
+426 MIENEKLDVI
-436 DNLIKYRATTNDQ
+436 DHLINYRATTNDQ
-449 ALESVLYNLQD
+449 ALESVLYSLQD

-474 DIFDFQEYKMR
+474 NEFNFQKYKMR

-517 QYKYKPDTKVKVDG
+517 QYNYKPDTKVKVDG

>member
-1 MKYVGITIGPIFKT
+1 MQYVGITIGPIFKT

-55 YDSNSNQNPQDDGIG
+55 YDSNSKQNPQEDGIG
-70 RYHDRILFLVDDNTV
+70 RYHDRILFLDNDSTV
-85 IEEALP
+85 TSEGLKKI
-91 NRISEVKKEMTE
+91 ISEVKKEMVG
-103 KFGVFNSGQIEKFGE
+103 KFENFNLEQIE
-118 FNTEEIEG
+118 N
-126 FINNYLRIDFVIFDE
+126 FINNYLRIDFVILNE
-141 KTMKEIIGKSG
+141 ETMNRKSE

-173 AGKGRTDKNL
+173 AGKGRTDMNL

-189 GKKDNRNVYIKGSKL
+189 GQKGNRNIYIKESKL
-204 FTATKLSSQLIIK
+204 FTDTKLNSQLLISY
-217 PSDSDSD
+217 SDHASE
-224 SNSDLKS
+224 LKS

-244 SSEEALDGEVAP
+244 SSKEVPEGEVAP
-256 IRSEYYAVVN
+256 TRSEYYAVVN
-266 SDGDKVGTLLKDLCR
+266 SDGDKVGTLLRALCR
-281 GVDISQ
+281 GVDISE

-293 SFSKACLDYAGEAA
+293 IFSRACLDYAGEAA
-307 ELVGK
+307 KLVGD

-319 AGGDDLLFIAPVHSL
+319 AGGDDLLFIAPVHSI
-334 FSLCSELDETFKNTL
+334 FSLCSELDKMFKETLEKVNL
-349 KKGLKKILSDVEINV
+349 PDDGINV

-393 KESCG
+393 KESYG
-398 KRPNGSEISG
+398 KRSNGSAISG

-426 MVENEKLEAI
+426 MIENEKLDVI
-436 DNLIKYRATTNDQ
+436 DDLIKYRATTNDQ

-474 DIFDFQEYKMR
+474 NVFDFQEYKMR

-495 LSYHSYLNEI
+495 LSYHSYLDEI
-505 AKFFYD
+505 ATFFYD
-511 NYLKEY
+511 NYLNEY
-517 QYKYKPDTKVKVDG
+517 QDKPDTKEKVDG
-531 VCTKR
+531 GCTKR

>member
-41 KLVEIPTV
+41 KLVEIPNV

-55 YDSNSNQNPQDDGIG
+55 YDSNSKQKPQEDGIG
-70 RYHDRILFLVDDNTV
+70 RYHDRILFLVDNNTV
-85 IEEALP
+85 IEGELQSI
-91 NRISEVKKEMTE
+91 ISAVKKEMAE
-103 KFGVFNSGQIEKFGE
+103 KFGEFNSGQIE
-118 FNTEEIEG
+118 N
-126 FINNYLRIDFVIFDE
+126 FINNYLRIDFVILNE
-141 KTMKEIIGKSG
+141 KTINEIIGKSG
-152 KDGNNIAIILN
+152 KAGNNIAIILN
-163 DALDALELMA
+163 DALDALELIA
-173 AGKGRTDKNL
+173 AGKRRTDKNL

-189 GKKDNRNVYIKGSKL
+189 GKKDNRNIHIKKSKL
-204 FTATKLSSQLIIK
+204 FTDIKPNSQLVISC
-217 PSDSDSD
+217 SDHASE
-224 SNSDLKS
+224 LKS
-231 IEDIALSRKKEES
+231 IEDIALSLKREES
-244 SSEEALDGEVAP
+244 SSEEVPDGEVAQT
-256 IRSEYYAVVN
+256 RSEYYAVVN
-266 SDGDKVGTLLKDLCR
+266 SDGDKVGTLLRALCKD
-281 GVDISQ
+281 VEISK
-287 QSDRIN
+287 QSERIN
-293 SFSKACLDYAGEAA
+293 FFSRACLDYAGEAA
-307 ELVGK
+307 KLVGK

-319 AGGDDLLFIAPVHSL
+319 AGGDDLLFIAPVQSL
-334 FSLCSELDETFKNTL
+334 FSLCSELDEMFKKTL
-349 KKGLKKILSDVEINV
+349 KKGLEEVNLPDDDINV
-364 SLSFGVAVQY
+364 SLSFGVAIQY

-398 KRPNGSEISG
+398 KRSNGSEISG

-420 GKTVQL
+420 GKTVRL
-426 MVENEKLEAI
+426 MVENEKLEMI
-436 DNLIKYRATTNDQ
+436 DSLINYRATTNDQ

-474 DIFDFQEYKMR
+474 NEFDFQKYKTS

-495 LSYHSYLNEI
+495 LAYHDYLEEI
-505 AKFFYD
+505 AEFFYD

-517 QYKYKPDTKVKVDG
+517 QDMVDMKEKVNG
-531 VCTKR
+531 ICTKR

>member
-35 TKKLCE
+35 TKTLCE
-41 KLVEIPTV
+41 KLVGIPNV

-55 YDSNSNQNPQDDGIG
+55 YDSNSNQNPQEDGIG
-70 RYHDRILFLVDDNTV
+70 RYHDRILFSIDDNTV
-85 IEEALP
+85 TEEKLQKI
-91 NRISEVKKEMTE
+91 ISAVKKEMAK
-103 KFGVFNSGQIEKFGE
+103 KFGKFNPGQIK
-118 FNTEEIEG
+118 N
-126 FINNYLRIDFVIFDE
+126 FINNYLRIDFVILNE
-141 KTMKEIIGKSG
+141 KTIEIIGKSE
-152 KDGNNIAIILN
+152 KAGNNIAIILN

-173 AGKGRTDKNL
+173 AGKGRTDMNL

-189 GKKDNRNVYIKGSKL
+189 GQKDNRNCYIKGSEL
-204 FTATKLSSQLIIK
+204 FTDTKLNSQLVISY
-217 PSDSDSD
+217 SDYASE
-224 SNSDLKS
+224 LKS
-231 IEDIALSRKKEES
+231 IEDIASSQKKEES
-244 SSEEALDGEVAP
+244 SSEEVPDGEVAP
-256 IRSEYYAVVN
+256 TRSEYYAVVN
-266 SDGDKVGTLLKDLCR
+266 SDGDKVGTLLKALCKD
-281 GVDISQ
+281 VEISQ

-319 AGGDDLLFIAPVHSL
+319 AGGDDLLFIAPVHSI
-334 FSLCSELDETFKNTL
+334 FSLCSELDEMFKKTL
-349 KKGLKKILSDVEINV
+349 KQVLKEVNLPDDSINV

-393 KESCG
+393 KESC
-398 KRPNGSEISG
+398 

-474 DIFDFQEYKMR
+474 NAFNLKEYKTR

-495 LSYHSYLNEI
+495 LSYHSYLDEI
-505 AKFFYD
+505 AKCFYD

-517 QYKYKPDTKVKVDG
+517 HKPDTKVKVDG

>member
-41 KLVEIPTV
+41 KLVEIPNV

-55 YDSNSNQNPQDDGIG
+55 YDSNSKQKPQEDGIG
-70 RYHDRILFLVDDNTV
+70 RYHDRILFLVDNNTV
-85 IEEALP
+85 IEGELQSI
-91 NRISEVKKEMTE
+91 ISAVKKEMAE
-103 KFGVFNSGQIEKFGE
+103 KFGEFNSGQIE
-118 FNTEEIEG
+118 N
-126 FINNYLRIDFVIFDE
+126 FINNYLRIDFVILNE
-141 KTMKEIIGKSG
+141 KTINEIIGKSG
-152 KDGNNIAIILN
+152 KAGNNIAIILN
-163 DALDALELMA
+163 DALDALELIA

-189 GKKDNRNVYIKGSKL
+189 GKKDNRNIHIKKSKL
-204 FTATKLSSQLIIK
+204 FTDIKPNSQLVISC
-217 PSDSDSD
+217 SDHASE
-224 SNSDLKS
+224 LKS
-231 IEDIALSRKKEES
+231 IEDIALSLKREES
-244 SSEEALDGEVAP
+244 SSEEVPDGEVAP
-256 IRSEYYAVVN
+256 TRSEYYAVVN
-266 SDGDKVGTLLKDLCR
+266 SDGDKVGTLLRALCKD
-281 GVDISQ
+281 VEISK
-287 QSDRIN
+287 QSERIN
-293 SFSKACLDYAGEAA
+293 IFSRACLDYAGEAA
-307 ELVGK
+307 KLVGK

-319 AGGDDLLFIAPVHSL
+319 AGGDDLLFIASVQSL
-334 FSLCSELDETFKNTL
+334 FSLCSELDEMFKKTL
-349 KKGLKKILSDVEINV
+349 KKGLEEVNLPDDDINV
-364 SLSFGVAVQY
+364 SLSFGVAIQY

-398 KRPNGSEISG
+398 KRSNGSEISG

-420 GKTVQL
+420 GKTVRL
-426 MVENEKLEAI
+426 MVENEKLEMI
-436 DNLIKYRATTNDQ
+436 DSLINYRATTNDQ

-474 DIFDFQEYKMR
+474 NEFDFQKYKTS

-495 LSYHSYLNEI
+495 LAYHDYLEEI
-505 AKFFYD
+505 AEFFYD

-517 QYKYKPDTKVKVDG
+517 QDMVDMKEKVNG
-531 VCTKR
+531 ICTKR

>member
-1 MKYVGITIGPIFKT
+1 MQYIGITIGPIFKT

-41 KLVEIPTV
+41 KLVEIPNV

-55 YDSNSNQNPQDDGIG
+55 YDSNSNQNPQEDGIG
-70 RYHDRILFLVDDNTV
+70 RYHDRILFSVDDNTV
-85 IEEALP
+85 TEEKLQKI
-91 NRISEVKKEMTE
+91 ISAVKKEMTE
-103 KFGVFNSGQIEKFGE
+103 NFGEFNSGQIE
-118 FNTEEIEG
+118 N
-126 FINNYLRIDFVIFDE
+126 FINNYLRIDFVILNE
-141 KTMKEIIGKSG
+141 ETMNETMNEIIEKSG

-173 AGKGRTDKNL
+173 AGKGRTDMNL

-189 GKKDNRNVYIKGSKL
+189 GQKGNRNIYIKESKL
-204 FTATKLSSQLIIK
+204 FTDTKPNSQLVIK
-217 PSDSDSD
+217 HPDRD
-224 SNSDLKS
+224 SDLKS
-231 IEDIALSRKKEES
+231 IEDIALSRKKEEN
-244 SSEEALDGEVAP
+244 SSEEVPDGEVVP
-256 IRSEYYAVVN
+256 TRSEYYAVVN
-266 SDGDKVGTLLKDLCR
+266 SDGDKVGTLLKALCKD
-281 GVDISQ
+281 VEISK
-287 QSDRIN
+287 QSERIN
-293 SFSKACLDYAGEAA
+293 IFSRACLDYAGEAA
-307 ELVGK
+307 KLVGK

-334 FSLCSELDETFKNTL
+334 FSLCSELDEMFKKTL
-349 KKGLKKILSDVEINV
+349 RKGLEEVNLPDDSINV

-426 MVENEKLEAI
+426 MVEKEKLEAI

-460 TEIIFKLLF
+460 TEIVFKLLF

-474 DIFDFQEYKMR
+474 NAFNLKEYKTR

-495 LSYHSYLNEI
+495 LDYHDYLENI
-505 AKFFYD
+505 AEFFYN

-517 QYKYKPDTKVKVDG
+517 KDKPETKEKIDG
-531 VCTKR
+531 ICTKR

>member
-41 KLVEIPTV
+41 KLVEIPNV

-55 YDSNSNQNPQDDGIG
+55 YDSNSNQNPQEDGIG
-70 RYHDRILFLVDDNTV
+70 RYHDRILFSVDGNTV
-85 IEEALP
+85 TEEKLQKI
-91 NRISEVKKEMTE
+91 ISAVKKEMAG
-103 KFGVFNSGQIEKFGE
+103 KFGKFNSGQIE
-118 FNTEEIEG
+118 N
-126 FINNYLRIDFVIFDE
+126 FINNYLRIDFVFFNE
-141 KTMKEIIGKSG
+141 KTMNEIKEKSV

-163 DALDALELMA
+163 DALDKLELMA
-173 AGKGRTDKNL
+173 AGKGRTDMNL

-189 GKKDNRNVYIKGSKL
+189 GKKDNRNCYIKGSEL
-204 FTATKLSSQLIIK
+204 FTDTKLNSQLVISY
-217 PSDSDSD
+217 SDYASE
-224 SNSDLKS
+224 LKS
-231 IEDIALSRKKEES
+231 IEDIASSQKKEES
-244 SSEEALDGEVAP
+244 SSEEVPDGEVAP
-256 IRSEYYAVVN
+256 TRSEYYAVVN
-266 SDGDKVGTLLKDLCR
+266 SDGDKVGTLLKALCKDLE
-281 GVDISQ
+281 ISK
-287 QSDRIN
+287 QSERIN
-293 SFSKACLDYAGEAA
+293 IFSRACLDYAGEAA
-307 ELVGK
+307 KLVGK

-334 FSLCSELDETFKNTL
+334 LSLCSELDEMFKKTL
-349 KKGLKKILSDVEINV
+349 KKGLEEVDLPDDSINV

-393 KESCG
+393 KESC
-398 KRPNGSEISG
+398 

-474 DIFDFQEYKMR
+474 NAFDLQEYKTR

-495 LSYHSYLNEI
+495 LAYHDYLGKI
-505 AKFFYD
+505 AKCFYD

-517 QYKYKPDTKVKVDG
+517 HKPVTKVKVDG

-536 NISIGEFYTKE
+536 NISIGEYYTKE

>member
-55 YDSNSNQNPQDDGIG
+55 YDSDSNQNPQEDGIG
-70 RYHDRILFLVDDNTV
+70 RYHDRILFSVDGNTV
-85 IEEALP
+85 TEEALQ
-91 NRISEVKKEMTE
+91 NIISEAKKEMAE
-103 KFGVFNSGQIEKFGE
+103 KFGL
-118 FNTEEIEG
+118 FNTKDFSI
-126 FINNYLRIDFVIFDE
+126 FVDNYLRIDFVLLNEGTIN
-141 KTMKEIIGKSG
+141 EIIGKRE
-152 KDGNNIAIILN
+152 KAGNNIAIILN

-173 AGKGRTDKNL
+173 AGKGRTDMNL
-183 FAPFFA
+183 FASFFA
-189 GKKDNRNVYIKGSKL
+189 GKKGNRNIYIKESKL
-204 FTATKLSSQLIIK
+204 FTDTKPNSQLVIK
-217 PSDSDSD
+217 HPDDS
-224 SNSDLKS
+224 SDLKS
-231 IEDIALSRKKEES
+231 IEDIALSRKKEEN
-244 SSEEALDGEVAP
+244 SSEEIPDGEVAP
-256 IRSEYYAVVN
+256 TRSEYYAVVN
-266 SDGDKVGTLLKDLCR
+266 SDGDKVGTLLKALCR
-281 GVDISQ
+281 YVDISE

-307 ELVGK
+307 KLVGD

-334 FSLCSELDETFKNTL
+334 FSLCRELDETFKNTL
-349 KKGLKKILSDVEINV
+349 KKGLNLKEILSDVEINV

-398 KRPNGSEISG
+398 KRPNGSKISG

-426 MVENEKLEAI
+426 MVENDKLEMI
-436 DNLIKYRATTNDQ
+436 DNLINYRATTNDQ

-474 DIFDFQEYKMR
+474 NIFDFQEYKMR

-517 QYKYKPDTKVKVDG
+517 QYKLDTKEKVDG
-531 VCTKR
+531 GCTKR

>member
-55 YDSNSNQNPQDDGIG
+55 YDSNSNQNPQEDGIG
-70 RYHDRILFLVDDNTV
+70 RYHDRILLSVDGNTV
-85 IEEALP
+85 TEEALQ
-91 NRISEVKKEMTE
+91 NIISEVKKEMAE
-103 KFGVFNSGQIEKFGE
+103 KFGKFNPGQIK
-118 FNTEEIEG
+118 N
-126 FINNYLRIDFVIFDE
+126 FINNYLRIDFVFFNE
-141 KTMKEIIGKSG
+141 KTIEIIGKSE

-173 AGKGRTDKNL
+173 AGKGRTDMNL
-183 FAPFFA
+183 FASFFA
-189 GKKDNRNVYIKGSKL
+189 GKKGNRNIYIKESKL
-204 FTATKLSSQLIIK
+204 FTDTKPNSQLVIK
-217 PSDSDSD
+217 HPDDS
-224 SNSDLKS
+224 SDLKS
-231 IEDIALSRKKEES
+231 IEDIALSRKKEEN
-244 SSEEALDGEVAP
+244 SSEEIPDGGVTP
-256 IRSEYYAVVN
+256 TRSEYYAVVN
-266 SDGDKVGTLLKDLCR
+266 SDGDKVGTLLKALCKD
-281 GVDISQ
+281 VDISQ

-307 ELVGK
+307 KLVGK

-334 FSLCSELDETFKNTL
+334 FSLCSELDEMFKKTL
-349 KKGLKKILSDVEINV
+349 KKGLEEVDLPDDSINV

-426 MVENEKLEAI
+426 MVENEKLEMI
-436 DNLIKYRATTNDQ
+436 DNLINYRATTNDQ

-474 DIFDFQEYKMR
+474 NEFDFQKYKTR

-495 LSYHSYLNEI
+495 LTYHDYLEKI
-505 AKFFYD
+505 AEFFYN
-511 NYLKEY
+511 NYLEEY
-517 QYKYKPDTKVKVDG
+517 QDQDMVDKKEKVDG
-531 VCTKR
+531 ICTKR
-536 NISIGEFYTKE
+536 NMSIGEYYTKE

>member
-1 MKYVGITIGPIFKT
+1 MKYAGITIGPVFKT

-41 KLVEIPTV
+41 QLNDIPNV

-55 YDSNSNQNPQDDGIG
+55 YSSNSNQNPQEDGIG
-70 RYHDRILFLVDDNTV
+70 RYHDRILFLDNDSTLTSEGLET
-85 IEEALP
+85 I
-91 NRISEVKKEMTE
+91 ISKVKEEMTE
-103 KFGVFNSGQIEKFGE
+103 KFGK
-118 FNTEEIEG
+118 FNTKEIRD
-126 FINNYLRIDFVIFDE
+126 FVDNYLRIDFVILDE
-141 KTMKEIIGKSG
+141 ETMNGIIEKREKEGE
-152 KDGNNIAIILN
+152 DGNNIAIILN

-204 FTATKLSSQLIIK
+204 FTATKLSSQLVIK

-231 IEDIALSRKKEES
+231 IEDIAISRKKEEDFS
-244 SSEEALDGEVAP
+244 TETPSDEAASL
-256 IRSEYYAVVN
+256 RSEYYAVVN

-307 ELVGK
+307 KLVGD

-319 AGGDDLLFIAPVHSL
+319 AGGDDLLFIAPVHSI
-334 FSLCSELDETFKNTL
+334 FSLCNELDETFKNTL
-349 KKGLKKILSDVEINV
+349 KKGLNLKEILSDVEINV

-426 MVENEKLEAI
+426 MVENEKLEMI
-436 DNLIKYRATTNDQ
+436 DSLINYRATTNDQ

-474 DIFDFQEYKMR
+474 NEFDFQKYKTR

-495 LSYHSYLNEI
+495 LAYYDYLEKI
-505 AKFFYD
+505 AEFFYD
-511 NYLKEY
+511 NYLEEY
-517 QYKYKPDTKVKVDG
+517 QDMMVDMKEKVDG

>member
-41 KLVEIPTV
+41 KLVEIPNV

-55 YDSNSNQNPQDDGIG
+55 YDSNSNQNPQEDGIG
-70 RYHDRILFLVDDNTV
+70 RYHDRILFSVDGNTV
-85 IEEALP
+85 TEEKLQKI
-91 NRISEVKKEMTE
+91 ISAVKKEMAG
-103 KFGVFNSGQIEKFGE
+103 KFGKFNSGQIE
-118 FNTEEIEG
+118 N
-126 FINNYLRIDFVIFDE
+126 FINNYLRIDFVILNE
-141 KTMKEIIGKSG
+141 KTMNEIKEKSV

-163 DALDALELMA
+163 DALDKLELMA
-173 AGKGRTDKNL
+173 AGKGKTDMNL

-189 GKKDNRNVYIKGSKL
+189 GKKDNRNCYIKGSEL
-204 FTATKLSSQLIIK
+204 FTDTRLNSQLLTSY
-217 PSDSDSD
+217 SDHASE
-224 SNSDLKS
+224 LKS
-231 IEDIALSRKKEES
+231 IEDIALSRKKEEN
-244 SSEEALDGEVAP
+244 SSEEVPDGEVAP

-293 SFSKACLDYAGEAA
+293 SFSKACLKYAGEAA
-307 ELVGK
+307 KLVGD

-319 AGGDDLLFIAPVHSL
+319 AGGDDLLFIAPVHSIFALCQKLNIL
-334 FSLCSELDETFKNTL
+334 FIDTLSKSIKELKEEV
-349 KKGLKKILSDVEINV
+349 KI
-364 SLSFGVAVQY
+364 SLSFGVAIQY

-436 DNLIKYRATTNDQ
+436 DHLIKYRATTNDQ

-495 LSYHSYLNEI
+495 LSYHSYLDEI

-517 QYKYKPDTKVKVDG
+517 KDKPETKEKIDG
-531 VCTKR
+531 ICIKR
-536 NISIGEFYTKE
+536 NISIGEYYTKE

>member
-41 KLVEIPTV
+41 KLVKIPKV

-55 YDSNSNQNPQDDGIG
+55 YDSNSNQNPQEDGIG
-70 RYHDRILFLVDDNTV
+70 RYHDRILSLVDDNTV
-85 IEEALP
+85 IEGELP
-91 NRISEVKKEMTE
+91 SIISAVKKEMAE

-173 AGKGRTDKNL
+173 AGKGRTDMNL

-189 GKKDNRNVYIKGSKL
+189 GQKGNRNIYIKKSKL
-204 FTATKLSSQLIIK
+204 FTDTKPNSQLVIK
-217 PSDSDSD
+217 HPDRD
-224 SNSDLKS
+224 SDLKS
-231 IEDIALSRKKEES
+231 IEDIASSRKKEES
-244 SSEEALDGEVAP
+244 SSEDVPDGEVAP
-256 IRSEYYAVVN
+256 TRSEYYAVVN
-266 SDGDKVGTLLKDLCR
+266 SDGDKVGTLLRALCKD
-281 GVDISQ
+281 VEISE

-293 SFSKACLDYAGEAA
+293 SFSRACLDYAGEAA
-307 ELVGK
+307 KLVGD

-334 FSLCSELDETFKNTL
+334 FSLCSELDELFKKTL
-349 KKGLKKILSDVEINV
+349 KKGLEEVNLPDDSINV

-398 KRPNGSEISG
+398 KRPNGSKISG

-420 GKTVQL
+420 GKTVRL
-426 MVENEKLEAI
+426 MVENEKLGII
-436 DNLIKYRATTNDQ
+436 DNLIGYRATTNDQ

-474 DIFDFQEYKMR
+474 NEFDFQKYNTR

-495 LSYHSYLNEI
+495 LAYHDYLEKI
-505 AKFFYD
+505 AEFFYN

>member
-41 KLVEIPTV
+41 KLVEIPNV

-55 YDSNSNQNPQDDGIG
+55 YNSNSNQNPQEDGIG
-70 RYHDRILFLVDDNTV
+70 RYHDRILFSVDGNTV
-85 IEEALP
+85 TEEKLQKI
-91 NRISEVKKEMTE
+91 ISAVKKEMAG
-103 KFGVFNSGQIEKFGE
+103 KFGKFNSGQIE
-118 FNTEEIEG
+118 N
-126 FINNYLRIDFVIFDE
+126 FINNYLRIDFVILNE
-141 KTMKEIIGKSG
+141 ETINEIIGKSG
-152 KDGNNIAIILN
+152 KAGNNIAIILN

-173 AGKGRTDKNL
+173 AGKGRTDMNL

-189 GKKDNRNVYIKGSKL
+189 GQKGNRNIYIKKSKL
-204 FTATKLSSQLIIK
+204 FTDTKPNSQLVIK
-217 PSDSDSD
+217 HPDRD
-224 SNSDLKS
+224 SDLKA
-231 IEDIALSRKKEES
+231 IEDIALSRKKEEN
-244 SSEEALDGEVAP
+244 SSEEVPDGEVAP
-256 IRSEYYAVVN
+256 TRSEYYAVVN
-266 SDGDKVGTLLKDLCR
+266 SDGDKVGTLLKALCKDLE
-281 GVDISQ
+281 ISK
-287 QSDRIN
+287 QSERIN
-293 SFSKACLDYAGEAA
+293 IFSRACLDYAGEAA
-307 ELVGK
+307 KLVGK

-319 AGGDDLLFIAPVHSL
+319 AGGDDLLFIAPVHSI
-334 FSLCSELDETFKNTL
+334 FSLCSELDEMFKKTL
-349 KKGLKKILSDVEINV
+349 KKGLEKVNLPDNGINV

-398 KRPNGSEISG
+398 KHPNGSEISG

-426 MVENEKLEAI
+426 MVENEKLDVI
-436 DNLIKYRATTNDQ
+436 DDLINYRATTNDQ

-474 DIFDFQEYKMR
+474 NSFDFQEYKIR

-495 LSYHSYLNEI
+495 LVYHDYLEKI
-505 AKFFYD
+505 AEFFYD

-517 QYKYKPDTKVKVDG
+517 QDMVDMKEKVDG
-531 VCTKR
+531 ICTKR
-536 NISIGEFYTKE
+536 KMSIGEYYTKE

>member
-55 YDSNSNQNPQDDGIG
+55 YDSNSNQNPQEDGIG
-70 RYHDRILFLVDDNTV
+70 RYHDRILLSVDGNTV
-85 IEEALP
+85 TEEALQ
-91 NRISEVKKEMTE
+91 NIISEVKKEMAE
-103 KFGVFNSGQIEKFGE
+103 KFGKFNPGQIK
-118 FNTEEIEG
+118 N
-126 FINNYLRIDFVIFDE
+126 FINNYLRIDFVFFNE
-141 KTMKEIIGKSG
+141 KTIEIIGKSE
-152 KDGNNIAIILN
+152 KAGNNIAIILN

-173 AGKGRTDKNL
+173 AGKGRTDMNL
-183 FAPFFA
+183 LAPFFA

-204 FTATKLSSQLIIK
+204 FTDTKPNSQLVIK
-217 PSDSDSD
+217 HPDDS
-224 SNSDLKS
+224 SDLKS

-244 SSEEALDGEVAP
+244 SSEEVPDGEVAP
-256 IRSEYYAVVN
+256 TRSEYYAVVN
-266 SDGDKVGTLLKDLCR
+266 SDGDKVGTLLKALCKD
-281 GVDISQ
+281 VEISQ

-307 ELVGK
+307 ELVRK

-319 AGGDDLLFIAPVHSL
+319 AGGDDLLFIAPVHSI
-334 FSLCSELDETFKNTL
+334 FSLCSELDEMFKKTL
-349 KKGLKKILSDVEINV
+349 KQVLKEVNLPDDSINV

-393 KESCG
+393 KESC
-398 KRPNGSEISG
+398 

-474 DIFDFQEYKMR
+474 NAFNLKEYKTR

-495 LSYHSYLNEI
+495 LSYHSYLDEI
-505 AKFFYD
+505 AKCFYD

-517 QYKYKPDTKVKVDG
+517 HKPDTKVKVDG

>member
-41 KLVEIPTV
+41 KLVEIPAV

-55 YDSNSNQNPQDDGIG
+55 YDSNSNQNPQEDGIG
-70 RYHDRILFLVDDNTV
+70 RYHDRILLSVDDNTV
-85 IEEALP
+85 TEEELK
-91 NRISEVKKEMTE
+91 NIISAVKKEMAG
-103 KFGVFNSGQIEKFGE
+103 KFGKFNSGQIE
-118 FNTEEIEG
+118 N
-126 FINNYLRIDFVIFDE
+126 FINNYLRIDFVLLNEGTIN
-141 KTMKEIIGKSG
+141 EIIGKSE

-173 AGKGRTDKNL
+173 AGKGRTDMNL
-183 FAPFFA
+183 FASFFA
-189 GKKDNRNVYIKGSKL
+189 GKKGNRNIYIKESKL
-204 FTATKLSSQLIIK
+204 FTDTKPNSQLVIK
-217 PSDSDSD
+217 HPDDS
-224 SNSDLKS
+224 SDLKS
-231 IEDIALSRKKEES
+231 IEDIALSRKKEEN
-244 SSEEALDGEVAP
+244 SSEEIPDGEVTP
-256 IRSEYYAVVN
+256 TRSEYYAVVN
-266 SDGDKVGTLLKDLCR
+266 SDGDKVGTLLKALCKD
-281 GVDISQ
+281 VEISQ

-307 ELVGK
+307 KLVGK

-334 FSLCSELDETFKNTL
+334 FSLCSELDKTL
-349 KKGLKKILSDVEINV
+349 KKGLEEVELPDDSINV

-426 MVENEKLEAI
+426 MVENDKLEMI
-436 DNLIKYRATTNDQ
+436 DNLINYRTTTNDQ

-474 DIFDFQEYKMR
+474 NEFDFQKYKMR

-495 LSYHSYLNEI
+495 LAYHDYLEKI

-517 QYKYKPDTKVKVDG
+517 HYKPDTKVKVDE

>member
-55 YDSNSNQNPQDDGIG
+55 YDSNSNQNPQEDGIG
-70 RYHDRILFLVDDNTV
+70 RYHDRILFLDVDSGVTNEQLQD
-85 IEEALP
+85 I
-91 NRISEVKKEMTE
+91 ISAVKKEMAE
-103 KFGVFNSGQIEKFGE
+103 NFGE

-126 FINNYLRIDFVIFDE
+126 FINNYLRIDFVILNE
-141 KTMKEIIGKSG
+141 ETMNRKSE

-173 AGKGRTDKNL
+173 AGKGRTDMNL

-189 GKKDNRNVYIKGSKL
+189 GQKGNRNIYIKESKL
-204 FTATKLSSQLIIK
+204 FTDTKLNSQLVISY
-217 PSDSDSD
+217 SDYASE
-224 SNSDLKS
+224 LKS
-231 IEDIALSRKKEES
+231 IEDIASSRKKEES
-244 SSEEALDGEVAP
+244 SSEEVPDGEVAP
-256 IRSEYYAVVN
+256 TRSEYYAVVN
-266 SDGDKVGTLLKDLCR
+266 SDGDKVGTLLRDLCKD
-281 GVDISQ
+281 VEISQ

-334 FSLCSELDETFKNTL
+334 FSLCSELDEMFKKTL
-349 KKGLKKILSDVEINV
+349 KKVNLPDDEINV

-426 MVENEKLEAI
+426 MVENDKLEMI
-436 DNLIKYRATTNDQ
+436 DNLINYRATTNDQ

-474 DIFDFQEYKMR
+474 NEFGFQEYKMR

-495 LSYHSYLNEI
+495 LSYHSYLDEI
-505 AKFFYD
+505 AKFFYN

>member
-1 MKYVGITIGPIFKT
+1 MQYVGITIGPIFKT

-41 KLVEIPTV
+41 KLVEIPEV

-55 YDSNSNQNPQDDGIG
+55 YSSNSNQNPQEDGIG
-70 RYHDRILFLVDDNTV
+70 RYHDRILFLDNDSTLTSEGLET
-85 IEEALP
+85 I
-91 NRISEVKKEMTE
+91 ISKVKEEMTE
-103 KFGVFNSGQIEKFGE
+103 KFGK
-118 FNTEEIEG
+118 FNTKEIRD
-126 FINNYLRIDFVIFDE
+126 FVDNYLRIDFVILDE
-141 KTMKEIIGKSG
+141 KTMNGIIEKREKEGE
-152 KDGNNIAIILN
+152 DGNNIAIILN

-189 GKKDNRNVYIKGSKL
+189 GKKDNRNVYIKGSEL
-204 FTATKLSSQLIIK
+204 FTDTKLNSQLLTSY
-217 PSDSDSD
+217 SDHASE
-224 SNSDLKS
+224 LKS
-231 IEDIALSRKKEES
+231 IEDIALSRKKEENS
-244 SSEEALDGEVAP
+244 SDRSPDGEVAP
-256 IRSEYYAVVN
+256 TRTEYYAVVN
-266 SDGDKVGTLLKDLCR
+266 SDGDKVGTLLRALCKD
-281 GVDISQ
+281 VEISE

-293 SFSKACLDYAGEAA
+293 SFSKACLKYAGEAA

-349 KKGLKKILSDVEINV
+349 KKGLKEILSDVEINV

-474 DIFDFQEYKMR
+474 NIFNFQEYKMR

-495 LSYHSYLNEI
+495 LSYHSYLDEI
-505 AKFFYD
+505 AKFFYN

-517 QYKYKPDTKVKVDG
+517 QYKPDTKVKVDG

>member
-41 KLVEIPTV
+41 KLVKIPKV

-55 YDSNSNQNPQDDGIG
+55 YDSNSNQNPQEDGIG

-85 IEEALP
+85 IEGELP
-91 NRISEVKKEMTE
+91 SIISAVKKEMAE
-103 KFGVFNSGQIEKFGE
+103 KFGKFK
-118 FNTEEIEG
+118 TDKEIMH
-126 FINNYLRIDFVIFDE
+126 FVDNYLRIDFVILNK
-141 KTMKEIIGKSG
+141 KTINEIIGKSE
-152 KDGNNIAIILN
+152 KAGNNIAIILN

-173 AGKGRTDKNL
+173 AGKGRTDMNL
-183 FAPFFA
+183 FASFFA
-189 GKKDNRNVYIKGSKL
+189 GKKGNRNIYIKESKL
-204 FTATKLSSQLIIK
+204 FTDTKPNSQLVIK
-217 PSDSDSD
+217 HPDDS
-224 SNSDLKS
+224 SDLKS
-231 IEDIALSRKKEES
+231 IEDIALSRKKEED
-244 SSEEALDGEVAP
+244 SSEEIPDGKIAP
-256 IRSEYYAVVN
+256 KRSEYYAVVN
-266 SDGDKVGTLLKDLCR
+266 SDGDKVGTLLKALCKDLE
-281 GVDISQ
+281 ISK
-287 QSDRIN
+287 QSERIN
-293 SFSKACLDYAGEAA
+293 IFSRACLDYAGEAA
-307 ELVGK
+307 KLVGK

-334 FSLCSELDETFKNTL
+334 LSLCSELDEMFKKTL
-349 KKGLKKILSDVEINV
+349 KKGLEEVDLPDDSINV

-398 KRPNGSEISG
+398 
-408 GNRLGIELVKHS
+408 NRLGIELVKHS

-426 MVENEKLEAI
+426 MIENEKLDVI
-436 DNLIKYRATTNDQ
+436 DHLINYRATTNDQ

-474 DIFDFQEYKMR
+474 NVFDFQEYKIR

-495 LSYHSYLNEI
+495 LAYHDYLEKI
-505 AKFFYD
+505 AEFFYD

-517 QYKYKPDTKVKVDG
+517 QDMVDMKEKVDG
-531 VCTKR
+531 ICTKR
-536 NISIGEFYTKE
+536 KMSIGEYYTKE

-552 FLVKFWQG
+552 FLVKFWQCDWRRNQQH
-560 GK
+560 